1 MAKGSDVAAGDPVVR
16 KGQVLTPGRLGLLA
30 AAGHSRIRVA
40 PRPKVGIL
48 ATGDEVTAPG
58 MPLGRGKLYAS
69 NMVTLSAWCRRAGM
83 QTLTTIVRDDAE
95 ALADAL
101 QTLAARSDAVITS
114 GGAWTGDRDL
124 VASVLREMGW
134 RQIFHRVRMGPG
146 KAVGFG
152 LLAEKPVFILPGGP
166 PSNVI
171 GFLQIAWPGLM
182 QQSGRGQA
190 ALPVMRVRAGQE
202 LSGRNRDWTHFV
214 FGRLEP
220 QAPLP
225 LFFPVGRSSRLQAL
239 AEATAL
245 AAVPE
250 GRSRIEAGTEIT
262 VQLLTESHTCL
273 AAEE

>member
-1 MAKGSDVAAGDPVVR
+1 
-16 KGQVLTPGRLGLLA
+16 
-30 AAGHSRIRVA
+30 
-40 PRPKVGIL
+40 VGIL

-69 NMVTLSAWCRRAGM
+69 NMVTLSAWCRRFGM
-83 QTLTTIVRDDAE
+83 KTVSAIAPDE
-95 ALADAL
+95 SGALVQAL
-101 QTLAARSDAVITS
+101 RSLESRCDAVITS

-124 VASVLREMGW
+124 VASVLRGMGW
-134 RQIFHRVRMGPG
+134 RQVFHRVRMGPG

-166 PSNVI
+166 PSNLI
-171 GFLQIAWPGLM
+171 GFLQIALPGLM
-182 QQSGRGQA
+182 QQSGRAQV
-190 ALPVMRVRAGQE
+190 ALPLMRVRAGQD
-202 LSGRNRDWTHFV
+202 LSGRNTDWTHFV

-220 QAPLP
+220 HAPLP
-225 LFFPVGRSSRLQAL
+225 LFFPVARSSRLQAL

-250 GRSRIEAGTEIT
+250 GCSRIEAGTEIT
-262 VQLLTESHTCL
+262 VQLLTESRACL